1 MIRVR
6 SSFGPRLPVVS
17 ATAVRRASA
26 IRRPSADLV
35 VGRSHAEGRDLS
47 RILTVC
53 LATVLVAGCDTPTAT
68 EWRTRSE
75 PTMPSRQADEVPI
88 AVVGAFGCAV
98 IRGGQVT
105 RPAGSQ
111 VRIAQGWSA
120 KSKGLMVD
128 YLQAQTTTIIVNGGP
143 PIDVS
148 DAYSPPAPDDF
159 GTFGSDV
166 GYDTGI
172 VLAAGESMTFVV
184 SIVLSHRL
192 NDGYTFEDDTKTKKP
207 FFFGPGLAFEFP
219 CTVTGIA

>member
-1 MIRVR
+1 MSRM
-6 SSFGPRLPVVS
+6 F
-17 ATAVRRASA
+17 
-26 IRRPSADLV
+26 PS
-35 VGRSHAEGRDLS
+35 
-47 RILTVC
+47 C
-53 LATVLVAGCDTPTAT
+53 LAAVLLAGCDTPTAT
-68 EWRTRSE
+68 ESRMHSGS
-75 PTMPSRQADEVPI
+75 TMPARQADEAPI

-120 KSKGLMVD
+120 KSKGLMED

-148 DAYSPPAPDDF
+148 DSYSAPAPDDF

-166 GYDTGI
+166 SYDTRI

-192 NDGYTFEDDTKTKKP
+192 NDGYTFEDETRTKKP
-207 FFFGPGLAFEFP
+207 LFFGPGLAFEFP
-219 CTVTGIA
+219 CTVMGV